1 MDIEKI
7 EIEREPKIIFMG
19 TPDFSVPVLD
29 ALIKNYKVKAVVT
42 QPDKLVGR
50 DNHLAKPPV
59 KILAEQNNIVVL
71 QLKSIKEQYNEVIEL
86 EPDLIVTCAYGQI
99 LPPELLDYPKYGC
112 INVHASLL
120 PKLRGG
126 APIHHAIIDGDK
138 KTGITIMYMDEKMD
152 EGDIL
157 YQEEIDILDTDN
169 VESLHDKLSDLGSK
183 MIIDFIPRLE
193 SGDFTPVKQD
203 NSLATYGYNIT
214 REDEKIDFNKSTKE
228 IYNQIRGL
236 NPWPVSYSILDNKI
250 IKIYNSRISD
260 NKVSGVNGEITN
272 IYPDGI
278 GIKTSDGE
286 IIITEIK
293 EEGKNRI
300 LVKDYLN
307 GIHDKNSLKHKIF
320 S

>member
-1 MDIEKI
+1 MRIVY
-7 EIEREPKIIFMG
+7 MG
-19 TPDFSVPVLD
+19 TPDFAVNPLKKLD
-29 ALIKNYKVKAVVT
+29 ENYDVIMVVT
-42 QPDKLVGR
+42 QPDKEVGR
-50 DNHLAKPPV
+50 KKEIKFSPV
-59 KILAEQNNIVVL
+59 KEYALSKGI
-71 QLKSIKEQYNEVIEL
+71 EVFQPEKIRTDYQRIIDL
-86 EPDLIVTCAYGQI
+86 NPDVIITCAYGQI
-99 LPPELLDYPKYGC
+99 IPKEILECPKYKC
-112 INVHASLL
+112 INIHASLL

-126 APIHHAIIDGDK
+126 APIHWSIINGDT

-157 YQEEIDILDTDN
+157 YQEEIPILDTDN
-169 VESLHDKLSDLGSK
+169 VETLHDKLSELGSK

-193 SGDFTPVKQD
+193 SGDFTPIKQD
-203 NSLATYGYNIT
+203 SSLATYGYNVK
-214 REDEKIDFNKSTKE
+214 REDEKIDFNKTSRE
-228 IYNQIRGL
+228 IFNKIRGL
-236 NPWPVSYSILDNKI
+236 NPWPVSYTILDNKI
-250 IKIYNSRISD
+250 VKIYNSRISD
-260 NKVSGVNGEITN
+260 KNPSGVNGEITN

-307 GIHDKNSLKHKIF
+307 GIHDKNSLLHKIF

>member
-1 MDIEKI
+1 MRIVY
-7 EIEREPKIIFMG
+7 MG
-19 TPDFSVPVLD
+19 TPDFAVKPLMELD
-29 ALIKNYKVKAVVT
+29 KNYDVVLVVS
-42 QPDKLVGR
+42 QPDKEVGR
-50 DNHLAKPPV
+50 KKEIKYSPV
-59 KILAEQNNIVVL
+59 KEYALNQGIEVFQPSKIKDDYQRILDVNPD
-71 QLKSIKEQYNEVIEL
+71 VI
-86 EPDLIVTCAYGQI
+86 ITCAYGQI
-99 LPPELLDYPKYGC
+99 IPKALLDYPKYKC
-112 INVHASLL
+112 INIHASLL